1 MAIRKKFTTDG
12 VDRESGKV
20 QKLSGNVTQNGKW
33 NETQAKES
41 VKRFYDEWKT
51 DATNIQFED

>member
-20 QKLSGNVTQNGKW
+20 QRLSGDVTQEGTW
-33 NETQAKES
+33 NKARAEES
-41 VKRFYDEWKT
+41 VKRFYDEWQT